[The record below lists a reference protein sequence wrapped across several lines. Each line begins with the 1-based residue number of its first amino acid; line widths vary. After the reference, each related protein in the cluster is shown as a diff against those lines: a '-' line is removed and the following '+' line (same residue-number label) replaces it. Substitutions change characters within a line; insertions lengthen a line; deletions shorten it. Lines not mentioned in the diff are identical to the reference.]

1 MSLSL
6 ANGNTRPLSLIRSG
20 KRGREDVSK
29 NDSDEE
35 VEEEEED
42 GEEDDDEEDDDEEDD
57 DEDDEDDDEDE
68 EEDDEEDEEEDEGG
82 YVKMI
87 DGSDED
93 NDEEDEMDAM
103 IRAASL
109 APLDEGQQLRSF
121 YPALLLS

>member
-1 MSLSL
+1 MQSFFNSSFSLL
-6 ANGNTRPLSLIRSG
+6 LSFICSG
-20 KRGREDVSK
+20 KRGREDISK

-42 GEEDDDEEDDDEEDD
+42 EEEDD
-57 DEDDEDDDEDE
+57 DEDDEEDEDEEDDE
-68 EEDDEEDEEEDEGG
+68 EEDDDEGG

-109 APLDEGQQLRSF
+109 APLDEGQLRLL
-121 YPALLLS
+121 YPVLLRVLNNLPDPN